1 MNYAFDTN
9 TVIHLML
16 GTPSVRD
23 KREKASDAGAR
34 FIIPPFVNYEI
45 WRGLMT
51 KPIPKHEMAYTIIC
65 NNCFIDE
72 MTVDVWMCG
81 ARIYA
86 DLYEKRFTVGDSD
99 ILIAAYCIVND
110 CTLVT
115 ANTKDY
121 ENIDGLSIVNWVE

>member
-1 MNYAFDTN
+1 
-9 TVIHLML
+9 
-16 GTPSVRD
+16 
-23 KREKASDAGAR
+23 
-34 FIIPPFVNYEI
+34 
-45 WRGLMT
+45 
-51 KPIPKHEMAYTIIC
+51 MAYTIIC